1 MKKSLLLLLFL
12 FSLIGLNAQA
22 TLEGKIV
29 DKETKEPLFA
39 NVALYSGGALVTGTQ
54 ADFDGNYL
62 ISNVN
67 AKTYDVEVSIIG
79 YATTRKVGVI
89 LKAGQIIRLD
99 FEMVVEGE
107 MLDEIV
113 IEEYKAPL
121 IDVDNTS
128 SGGTVTAEKIQ
139 NLPTKSVNAIVASTA
154 GVSSQDGGDMSFRG
168 GRTNSNAVI
177 VDGIRVSANSIPQ
190 SEIEQIQVIT
200 GGMAAKYGD
209 ATGGLTSITTKGPS
223 QKFAGGV
230 EVETSQYLDPYGY
243 NLASAYLSGPILKK
257 DGMTLLG
264 FRFSGQYK
272 YVKDDSPSAIG
283 RYRAPES
290 VIKRLTDEP
299 IVNFRSSKVPSGIY
313 LSNED
318 IGEPLKTTPNEDNS
332 NISITGKID
341 ARPVSNMDLSVSG
354 SFVKENDRFTPRYY
368 PYRGWS
374 LLNWINNPY
383 SNYTRYNGN
392 FRLRHKIGK
401 QGLEV
406 KEDDKGKSVSLIRNA
421 YYSLSFGYEKYQSEV
436 GDFRHKGN
444 LFNYGYYGSQETE
457 LIPSI
462 DTVNPDKVTD
472 CVLIGDDCF
481 AFNGF
486 FQSVQPF
493 QPNTKINPGISL
505 YNNVNGTLNT
515 TYQDVWTDLYSNVGQ
530 VYNSY
535 YKQDNDRLS
544 ANIAAGFDFLPGG
557 SKSGRH
563 SIELG
568 LMAEMRINRY
578 WGISPRKLWELA
590 RELQNSRIIGIN
602 RDVVIDSVEIEV
614 GGDVYEFPVYQNKL
628 DDDEAAGFYNNA
640 RTKLGVKPYKH
651 IFVDDVFTP
660 DQLSLDMFS
669 ARELNDKRILSY
681 YGYDYLGNKLSND
694 VTFSDFFT
702 KEGRTD
708 FRSPANNPLY
718 GSVYLQD
725 KFSFKDIIMRI
736 GARVDYYDANTKVLK
751 DPYSLYEI
759 ENAKDFYD
767 KYSDADKPESIGDD
781 YKVYVADKGSK
792 DVIGFRKG
800 DTWYLPNGTATN
812 GNMIFQ
818 GGLVYPFYKEQDEQ
832 KRNIQADDY
841 DISNS
846 FEDYKPQINF
856 MPRIAFSFPISDDA
870 GFFAHYDVLVQRPSY
885 GAVMTP
891 MDYYYFESSGSQ
903 DYNNANLKPE
913 KTIDY
918 EVGFQQKLTGNSALK
933 IQAYYREMRDMIR
946 FRPYLFVPYVT
957 KYNSYGNLDY
967 GTVKG
972 FSFTY
977 DFRRKGNIEFQV
989 AYTLQFA
996 FGTGSDANS
1005 SSGTSTNG
1013 IVRNLYPLDFDERH
1027 SLSALIDY
1035 RYFGGKKYNGP
1046 ELFGYRIFEDAGV
1059 NLQLNATSGRPYT
1072 QKFQAAQ
1079 FGGDGYVGAING
1091 ARKPWYFEANLRL
1104 DKTFHI
1110 TDRLMANVYLRFEN
1124 ILNIKNVVEVYSYSG
1139 DPDDDGY
1146 LVSSFG
1152 QNRIQKI
1159 VEQGR
1164 PLDNFYDMYSWRQS
1178 APWHYSRPRRIY
1190 LGVMFNF

>member
-62 ISNVN
+62 ISNVA

-99 FEMVVEGE
+99 FEMSVEGE
-107 MLDEIV
+107 MLEEVV

-139 NLPTKSVNAIVASTA
+139 NLPTKSVTSIVASTA
-154 GVSSQDGGDMSFRG
+154 GVSSQDGGGMSFRG

-223 QKFAGGV
+223 QRFAGGV
-230 EVETSQYLDPYGY
+230 EVETSKYLDPYGY
-243 NLASAYLSGPILKK
+243 NLASAYLSGPILKND
-257 DGMTLLG
+257 DGMTVLG

-272 YVKDDSPSAIG
+272 YIEDDSPSAIG
-283 RYRAPES
+283 RYRASES
-290 VIKRLTDEP
+290 LIDRLTKEP
-299 IVNFRSSKVPSGIY
+299 IVNFRSTKVPAGIY
-313 LSNED
+313 LSDKD
-318 IGEPLKTTPNEDNS
+318 IGEPWDASPNEDYS
-332 NISITGKID
+332 ALSFTGKID
-341 ARPVSNMDLSVSG
+341 ARPIPSMDLSISG
-354 SFVKENDRFTPRYY
+354 SFVKADDRFTPSEYW
-368 PYRGWS
+368 G
-374 LLNWINNPY
+374 LLNWNNNPY
-383 SNYTRYNGN
+383 AKSNRYNVN
-392 FRLRHKIGK
+392 FRLRHKVGK

-406 KEDDKGKSVSLIRNA
+406 NQEDKGKSLSLVRNA
-421 YYSLSFGYEKYQSEV
+421 YYSLRLGYEHSQSES
-436 GDFRHKGN
+436 GDFRHKDN
-444 LFNYGYYGSQETE
+444 FFNYGYYGKQPIG
-457 LIPSI
+457 LFPSI
-462 DTVNPDKVTD
+462 DTVSREQFPD
-472 CVLIGDDCF
+472 CVEIGENCYAFKGYSPF
-481 AFNGF
+481 AY
-486 FQSVQPF
+486 PF
-493 QPNTKINPGISL
+493 EPNTELNPGISL
-505 YNNVNGTLNT
+505 YNRVNGTLNT
-515 TYQDVWTDLYSNVGQ
+515 TYQNIWSDLYSNVGQ

-535 YKQDNDRLS
+535 SKRDNERLS
-544 ANIAAGFDFLPGG
+544 AEISAGFDFLPGG

-578 WGISPRKLWELA
+578 WGISPRRLWELA
-590 RELQNSRIIGIN
+590 RELQNSRIIGIDN
-602 RDVVIDSVEIEV
+602 DIVIDSVVV
-614 GGDVYEFPVYQNKL
+614 GENEFPVYQNKL
-628 DDDEAAGFYNNA
+628 DDDDSDGFYNNI
-640 RTKLGVKPYKH
+640 RKKFNIEEYEHV
-651 IFVDDVFTP
+651 FVDDRFTP
-660 DQLSLDMFS
+660 GDLSLDLFS
-669 ARELNDKRILSY
+669 ARELNDKRLLSY
-681 YGYDYLGNKLSND
+681 MGYDYLGNKLSND

-702 KEGRTD
+702 KEGRKD

-718 GSVYLQD
+718 GSVYIQD

-759 ENAKDFYD
+759 ENAKDFYAN
-767 KYSDADKPESIGDD
+767 YSDLDKPESVGDD
-781 YKVYVADKGSK
+781 YKVYVSDRGSNQ
-792 DVIGFRKG
+792 VIGFRKG
-800 DTWYLPNGTATN
+800 DTWYLPNGIATN

-818 GGLVYPFYKEQDEQ
+818 GGLVYPFYKERDEL
-832 KRNIQADDY
+832 KRNIQADGY

-846 FEDYKPQINF
+846 FEDYKPQISF
-856 MPRIAFSFPISDDA
+856 MPRIAFSFPISEDA
-870 GFFAHYDVLVQRPSY
+870 GFFAHYDVLVQRPSS
-885 GAVMTP
+885 GSIMTP
-891 MDYYYFESSGSQ
+891 MDYYYFESSGGGL
-903 DYNNANLKPE
+903 YNNANLKPE

-946 FRPYLFVPYVT
+946 YRPYLFVPYVT

-977 DFRRKGNIEFQV
+977 DFRRKGNIEFQI

-1005 SSGTSTNG
+1005 SAGTSTNG
-1013 IVRNLYPLDFDERH
+1013 IVRNLYPLGFDERH

-1046 ELFGYRIFEDAGV
+1046 ELFGYRVFENAGI
-1059 NLQLNATSGRPYT
+1059 NLQATATSGRPYT
-1072 QKFQAAQ
+1072 KTFQAAQ
-1079 FGGDGYVGAING
+1079 FGGSGYVGAING
-1091 ARKPWYFEANLRL
+1091 ARKPWYFEANVRL
-1104 DKTFHI
+1104 DKTFQI
-1110 TDRLMANVYLRFEN
+1110 TDKLMANVYLRFEN
-1124 ILNIKNVVEVYSYSG
+1124 ILNLKNIVGVYSYSG

-1146 LVSSFG
+1146 LVTSFG

-1159 VEQGR
+1159 VEQGL
-1164 PLDNFYDMYSWRQS
+1164 PLDNFYDMYNWRMA